1 MIANFCK
8 IRWAYNPRIYMN
20 TYKYHTLDVEFI
32 ECGDVD
38 DRSTVFI
45 TVGNAAERIGYITIV
60 QSQII
65 WEQYCFKL

>member
-1 MIANFCK
+1 
-8 IRWAYNPRIYMN
+8 MN